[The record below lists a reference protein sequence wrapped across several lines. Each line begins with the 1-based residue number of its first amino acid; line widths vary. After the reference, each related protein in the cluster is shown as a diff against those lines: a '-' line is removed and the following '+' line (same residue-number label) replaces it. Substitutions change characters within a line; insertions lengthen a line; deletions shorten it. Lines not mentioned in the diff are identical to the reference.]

1 MYVYIEFNSRK
12 VSVQN
17 RLYECAMKKMF
28 EVEPSQGHK
37 PRIPQIPQREHRRE
51 RPTKVGP
58 HFAQE
63 TTHPHSPP
71 HHRPKKR
78 SRNPPPT
85 LAPRIRSPYCHVIIT
100 AHQILP
106 LPTVLSHP
114 RTRSNFSRQIATAL
128 SSLGTLCAHDV
139 IVYPCELVPN
149 HVRLGPLA
157 PVLPG

>member
-1 MYVYIEFNSRK
+1 MN
-12 VSVQN
+12 
-17 RLYECAMKKMF
+17 KMF
-28 EVEPSQGHK
+28 KVEPPQGH
-37 PRIPQIPQREHRRE
+37 RSQIPQIPQREHLRE

-63 TTHPHSPP
+63 PTHPHSPP

-85 LAPRIRSPYCHVIIT
+85 SAPRICSPYCHVIIT

-106 LPTVLSHP
+106 LPATLSQP
-114 RTRSNFSRQIATAL
+114 RTRSKVSRQIATAL

-139 IVYPCELVPN
+139 IVYHCELFPN
-149 HVRLGPLA
+149 HVRLGPLF
-157 PVLPG
+157 PCSRVSHP